1 MAQAARG
8 VECSPLDGY
17 GVTKLAATRTTL
29 ELSRKWGLR
38 TSVFDHSMSSG
49 RAPEWSLLG
58 AAIGR
63 LIMARREGSDVV
75 PVGRTDTYRDFVA
88 VDDVV
93 DAVLKVAE
101 SDLAPGVVNVC
112 SGTPTRVGDVL
123 AILAGVSGRAV
134 TWRGDPGLVRPD
146 DIESCIGDPAYARD
160 CVGFSARVSL
170 TDAIE
175 MAWRHRASDQAGLG
189 KQE

>member
-1 MAQAARG
+1 MGSTHQRASTIQRRG
-8 VECSPLDGY
+8 
-17 GVTKLAATRTTL
+17 A
-29 ELSRKWGLR
+29 
-38 TSVFDHSMSSG
+38 G
-49 RAPEWSLLG
+49 RPEWSLLG

-63 LIMARREGSDVV
+63 LITARRDGSDVV

-123 AILAGVSGRAV
+123 AILAGVWGVPSPGGAILASSGRMTSSHASV
-134 TWRGDPGLVRPD
+134 ILHMRV
-146 DIESCIGDPAYARD
+146 IAS
-160 CVGFSARVSL
+160 GFRRVS
-170 TDAIE
+170 
-175 MAWRHRASDQAGLG
+175 R
-189 KQE
+189 